1 MESFLRQAYGGKA
14 SQQLPRYTAA
24 VEAFRGQYGAGEIF
38 LFRAPGRVNL
48 IGEHTDYNH
57 GYVMPVAL
65 DKDVLLLA
73 RPRQDNLIR
82 LCNVEPK
89 YQPFSFEIEEE
100 IPISARGH
108 WSNYARG
115 VAQNLA
121 QRMANGSGKRLTG
134 FDGLVSAAAPFGVP
148 RGAGLSSSS
157 ALTVAAAT
165 ALAHF
170 NGWQPPVEEM
180 VGLCSDAEWYVGTR
194 GGVMDH
200 FIAVMGK
207 RDHAL
212 FLDCRP
218 GQDGSYLTHHEP
230 LPRAYSLLIV
240 DSGVKH
246 RNVGNDFN
254 RRVAAC
260 RAGSGLLRAPFPQTT
275 RLRDVEDIPWHE
287 IEPYLPEEMTPGG
300 LAAVGIELGDIPGIT
315 PETTLQVRSRCRHV
329 WSENRRVQEAVKA
342 MTAGDVGTLG
352 RLLGEAH
359 ASARDDYEISCP
371 EIERLVALLTASPGV
386 LGARLTGAGWG
397 GCVVAL
403 VENEAVEAVSRRVQ
417 EAYEAQTGIQPSV
430 FACLPSDGAG
440 LLAHINGRDG

>member
-1 MESFLRQAYGGKA
+1 MESFLRQAYGSKA
-14 SQQLPRYTAA
+14 LEQLPRYTAA
-24 VEAFRGQYGAGEIF
+24 AKAFRSRYGPGEIS

-82 LCNVEPK
+82 LCNIESR
-89 YQPFSFEIEEE
+89 YEPFSFEAEEE
-100 IPISARGH
+100 VPISAGGH

-121 QRMANGSGKRLTG
+121 QRLSNGDGRRLTG
-134 FDGLVSAAAPFGVP
+134 FDGLVSAAAPHGVP

-180 VGLCSDAEWYVGTR
+180 VMLCSDAEWYVGTR

-207 RDHAL
+207 RDHSL
-212 FLDCRP
+212 LLDCRP
-218 GQDGSYLTHHEP
+218 GQDGSYRTQHEP
-230 LPRAYSLLIV
+230 LPSAYSLLIV

-260 RAGSGLLRAPFPQTT
+260 RAGSGLLRASFPQTT
-275 RLRDVEDIPWHE
+275 HLRDVETVPWE
-287 IEPYLPEEMTPGG
+287 RLEPHLPEKTTPAE

-315 PETTLQVRSRCRHV
+315 AETTLRVRARCRHV
-329 WSENRRVQEAVKA
+329 WNENRRVQEAVKA
-342 MTAGDVGTLG
+342 MASGDLAALG

-371 EIERLVALLTASPGV
+371 EVELLVTVLMESPGV

-403 VENEAVEAVSRRVQ
+403 VENGAVEAVSRRVQ
-417 EAYEAQTGIQPSV
+417 EAYEAQTGIQPSA

-440 LLAHINGRDG
+440 LLACINDWAA